1 MSNICILTKKKK
13 ISKNK
18 ISHSN
23 IKSKC
28 FKNINFKKKLIWIK
42 SSFKKLKISTKS
54 IKIIKKCIF

>member
-13 ISKNK
+13 KTKNK

-28 FKNINFKKKLIWIK
+28 FSNLNFKKKLIWIK
-42 SSFKKLKISTKS
+42 NTFKFLKVSIKS
-54 IKIIKKCIF
+54 MKIIKKCIF